1 MNTETP
7 VKKTRGNLPP
17 GPGPGRPKGVSNK
30 NTKVLKDMIL
40 EALEGAGGV
49 KYLMA
54 QASENPKA
62 FMTLVGRVLPLQVT
76 GANGGPIETT
86 SSLNVSGLS
95 TEALA
100 EIMKASDAA
109 KSS

>member
-1 MNTETP
+1 MTAEAP
-7 VKKTRGNLPP
+7 VKKTRGTLPP

-30 NTKVLKDMIL
+30 NTKILKDMIL

-49 KYLMA
+49 KYLTT
-54 QASENPKA
+54 QANENPKA

-95 TEALA
+95 TAALA
-100 EIMKASDAA
+100 EILKAKDAA
-109 KSS
+109 DAS